1 MNNFLKTFLDNKSI
15 LIETKKKNKN
25 LNQYLIVPR
34 IYIEEIVVTKNID
47 KIFVFSL

>member
-1 MNNFLKTFLDNKSI
+1 MNNLLKTFLDNKSI